1 VLKNHDFIQWTEL
14 SVVTNLMLT
23 DFGYILLF
31 IISAIAFTA
40 LMLFVAK
47 LIRPNRPNAE
57 KLSTYESGEEP
68 DGNANVRFNMRFYV
82 IALIFVLFDV
92 ELIFL
97 FPWATV
103 FGNQHLIEVT
113 DGVWGWFSIIEMF
126 IFVGILVLG
135 LAYAWIKGHLDW
147 VRPEVQKPD
156 FQSKI
161 PPSLYEKIN
170 QKYS

>member
-1 VLKNHDFIQWTEL
+1 
-14 SVVTNLMLT
+14 MLT
-23 DFGYILLF
+23 DFSYILLF
-31 IISAIAFTA
+31 IIAAIAFTV
-40 LMLFVAK
+40 LILFVAK
-47 LIRPNRPNAE
+47 LIRPSRPNVE
-57 KLSTYESGEEP
+57 KLTTYESGEEP

-103 FGNQHLIEVT
+103 FGNQHLIDIT
-113 DGVWGWFSIIEMF
+113 NGMWGWFSIMEMF

-135 LAYAWIKGHLDW
+135 LAYAWAKGHLDW
-147 VRPEVQKPD
+147 VRPEIQKPN

-161 PPSLYEKIN
+161 PASAYDKVNL
-170 QKYS
+170 KYNK

>member
-1 VLKNHDFIQWTEL
+1 ML
-14 SVVTNLMLT
+14 S

-31 IISAIAFTA
+31 IIAAIAFTA
-40 LMLFVAK
+40 LILFLAK
-47 LIRPNRPNAE
+47 LIRPSRPNEE

-68 DGNANVRFNMRFYV
+68 DGNANVRFNIRFYI

-103 FGNQHLIEVT
+103 FGNRHLIEIT
-113 DGVWGWFSIIEMF
+113 DGLWGWFALVEMF
-126 IFVGILVLG
+126 IFIGILVLG

-147 VRPEVQKPD
+147 VIPISKTPD
-156 FQSKI
+156 YESNI
-161 PPSLYEKIN
+161 PKSMYENIN
-170 QKYS
+170 KKYSK

>member
-1 VLKNHDFIQWTEL
+1 ML
-14 SVVTNLMLT
+14 S

-31 IISAIAFTA
+31 IISGIIFVA
-40 LMLFVAK
+40 LMLFIAK
-47 LIRPNRPNAE
+47 LIRPNRPNLE

-103 FGNQHLIEVT
+103 FGNQHLIELT
-113 DGVWGWFSIIEMF
+113 DGMWGWFSIVEMF
-126 IFVGILVLG
+126 IFLGILVLG
-135 LAYAWIKGHLDW
+135 LAYAWVKGHLDW
-147 VRPEVQKPD
+147 VRPEVTKSNY
-156 FQSKI
+156 QSNV
-161 PPSLYEKIN
+161 PPTLYENIN
-170 QKYS
+170 KKYS